1 MQPAFAE
8 LEHELEAASFEI
20 EAEHDSAYRT
30 ARQQYLR
37 QLLTD
42 DRQPQHVRGWIQQ
55 ELNRLAQVQ
64 RAEQAGQRAPGGS
77 ARHLRGVP
85 GLDVGHKLGKHN
97 QHDPRNFRLEDA
109 RFNRARP
116 GLSRG
121 LGLFQKYRES
131 ETEFEAALNEAAE
144 GEITTRSG
152 QATVNWIGPYSV
164 AGAIQAGRGKKGL
177 YVISRSGNTVD
188 SGKAD
193 VQDLATRL
201 AQHFEYPL
209 RHGENLNVYRIRLG
223 IIRSA
228 RAVNLAEGTVT
239 RSLAKRGLIPETRQ
253 SLATGRATRVPNTA
267 AFRTPPQ
274 QGVRLIHTGRM
285 PAGLRRFTT
294 RRGGRAV
301 QTIGPGQTF
310 EFLPPH
316 EANFESA
323 LHEAAEQ
330 MDAGAVVDHARE
342 ASRALPPD
350 MKQDI
355 VLRARMLWQMGG
367 AYFSRFLTVLAGL
380 YAQNPAGWQQA
391 LLTNRAGAA
400 QQLAALAGRAAG
412 LPARGAPGQPGLS
425 DAQVRDFHRRQ
436 QARGFQPG
444 RNRQTGR
451 YRELELEL
459 EDASRELEGAESEGA
474 ESFYTKVTP
483 IPGIGNKEGHEI
495 LTRLAM
501 IGLPLTAAEQG
512 AILLGVIRPDRGGQS
527 YWNFPGAALGSLR
540 AAAQAAHSLRP
551 TPATSTPAAMGL
563 IQARFSTLHLQA
575 MHAADR
581 ITALAWLGE
590 ALHLL
595 QDSFSSAHVERAGG
609 IGRITKI
616 RAFFIRFGWPPR
628 STAPD
633 EHQAPSDDRDDVY
646 LNGTLRP
653 EARAAVAASQAFL
666 VMALRH
672 LPTPLSP
679 GNQTELF
686 TFIRTYLSM

>member
-1 MQPAFAE
+1 MQPPRLELETAAE
-8 LEHELEAASFEI
+8 LLEAGELE
-20 EAEHDSAYRT
+20 T
-30 ARQQYLR
+30 
-37 QLLTD
+37 
-42 DRQPQHVRGWIQQ
+42 
-55 ELNRLAQVQ
+55 
-64 RAEQAGQRAPGGS
+64 
-77 ARHLRGVP
+77 
-85 GLDVGHKLGKHN
+85 
-97 QHDPRNFRLEDA
+97 
-109 RFNRARP
+109 
-116 GLSRG
+116 
-121 LGLFQKYRES
+121 
-131 ETEFEAALNEAAE
+131 
-144 GEITTRSG
+144 TTRSG

-177 YVISRSGNTVD
+177 YVISRAGNTVD

-209 RHGENLNVYRIRLG
+209 RHGENLNAYRIRLG

-228 RAVNLAEGTVT
+228 SAVNLAEGTVT

-267 AFRTPPQ
+267 AFRTPPK
-274 QGVRLIHTGRM
+274 QGVHLIHTGRM
-285 PAGLRRFTT
+285 PAGLRGFTT

-323 LHEAAEQ
+323 LHEAAEG
-330 MDAGAVVDHARE
+330 MDAMAVVGHAQE
-342 ASRALPPD
+342 AWRALPPD
-350 MKQDI
+350 IKQDI
-355 VLRARMLWQMGG
+355 IRRARRLWQMGG
-367 AYFSRFLTVLAGL
+367 AYLPQFLTVLAGL
-380 YAQNPAGWQQA
+380 FAQNPAGWQQA

-412 LPARGAPGQPGLS
+412 LPARGAPVQRGLS
-425 DAQVRDFHRRQ
+425 DVQVRDFQRRL

-459 EDASRELEGAESEGA
+459 EDASRELEGA

-540 AAAQAAHSLRP
+540 AAAQPAHSLRP

-575 MHAADR
+575 MHSPDR
-581 ITALAWLGE
+581 ITALEWLGE

-595 QDSFSSAHVERAGG
+595 QDSFSSAHVERMGG
-609 IGRITKI
+609 IGRIRKI

-628 STAPD
+628 SLAPD

-672 LPTPLSP
+672 LHTPLSP